1 MLFANTSDAPKMV
14 SRDFGKLEAIRDCAV
29 LYVAAIGGSA
39 AAKVVIDSL
48 DVEFAKHFNMGHADL
63 VAAFYTEQG
72 HLMAPN
78 MAAAVG
84 RPAITQGLAGM
95 AAMKP
100 ELKLTSEMVVANG
113 PVAIDRGTYTFTFT
127 PPGATAPVTD
137 TGKYLVHWQLVGGKW
152 LKAED
157 IWNSDKEPMMPM
169 QAPVKP

>member
-1 MLFANTSDAPKMV
+1 MGITTRGM
-14 SRDFGKLEAIRDCAV
+14 AV
-29 LYVAAIGGSA
+29 LALGLMAACQPKAETPEQAQTRMNTESA

-100 ELKLTSEMVVANG
+100 DLKLTSEVVVANG
-113 PVAIDRGTYTFTFT
+113 PIAVERGTYSFTFT
-127 PPGATAPVTD
+127 PPGATAPMTD

-152 LKAED
+152 LMAED

-169 QAPVKP
+169 PAPAKP

>member
-1 MLFANTSDAPKMV
+1 MGITTRGMTVLALGLLAGCQPKAETPDQAQTRM
-14 SRDFGKLEAIRDCAV
+14 DTE
-29 LYVAAIGGSA
+29 SA

-100 ELKLTSEMVVANG
+100 DLKLTGDAVVANG
-113 PVAIDRGTYTFTFT
+113 PIAIERGAYTFTFT
-127 PPGATAPVTD
+127 PPGATAPMTD
-137 TGKYLVHWQLVGGKW
+137 TGKYLVHWHLVGGKW
-152 LKAED
+152 LMAED
-157 IWNSDKEPMMPM
+157 IWNSDKEPMMPA
-169 QAPVKP
+169 QAPANH